1 MTNTAKRI
9 AKRIDSHQHFWTLAR
24 NDYGWLTPELTTLY
38 RDFQPEHLAPLLSA
52 ANIDATVLV
61 QAAPTVE
68 ETTYLLSLAEE
79 WDVIAGV
86 VGWVDMTRGHE
97 AVATLTRLAQNP
109 KFRGIRP
116 MIQEIE
122 DPEWMLDQRLA
133 PVFEALIE
141 QDLCFDALVK
151 PEHLPYLLELL
162 RRYPALKMVIDHGA
176 KPRIA
181 AAEWAPWAEDMAR
194 IASGAAVYCK
204 LSGLIT
210 EAAPQQTDADIR
222 PYFDHLLRLFGAER
236 LLWGSDWPVLNLAG
250 DYAGWH
256 KTCRQWTAELSAA
269 ERGAIF
275 GDNAIRF
282 YGLKIGQVNSE

>member
-1 MTNTAKRI
+1 MTNTEKRI
-9 AKRIDSHQHFWTLAR
+9 AQRIDSHQHFWSLSR

-86 VGWVDMTRGHE
+86 VGWVDMNRGHE

-116 MIQEIE
+116 MIQNIE

-151 PEHLPYLLELL
+151 PQHLPYLLELL
-162 RRYPALKMVIDHGA
+162 RRYPALKTVVDHGA

-181 AAEWAPWAEDMAR
+181 AAEWEPWAEDMAR
-194 IASGAAVYCK
+194 IASGATAYCK

-210 EAAPQQTDADIR
+210 EAAPEQTDADIR
-222 PYFDHLLRLFGAER
+222 PYFDHLLRLFGPER

-282 YGLKIGQVNSE
+282 YGLTIR

>member
-68 ETTYLLSLAEE
+68 ETAYLLSLAEKWE
-79 WDVIAGV
+79 VIAGV
-86 VGWVDMTRGHE
+86 VGWVDMTGGHE

-109 KFRGIRP
+109 KLRGIRP

-151 PEHLPYLLELL
+151 PEHLPCLLELL
-162 RRYPALKMVIDHGA
+162 RRYPALKTVIDHGA
-176 KPRIA
+176 KPQIA
-181 AAEWAPWAEDMAR
+181 GAEWEPWAADMAR
-194 IASGAAVYCK
+194 IASAAAACCK

-210 EAAPQQTDADIR
+210 EAAPEQTYADIR
-222 PYFDHLLRLFGAER
+222 PYFDHLLRLFGPER

-250 DYAGWH
+250 DYASWH

-269 ERGAIF
+269 EQRAIF
-275 GDNAIRF
+275 GDNAMRF
-282 YGLKIGQVNSE
+282 YGLTIR

>member
-1 MTNTAKRI
+1 MN
-9 AKRIDSHQHFWTLAR
+9 
-24 NDYGWLTPELTTLY
+24 TLY
-38 RDFQPEHLAPLLSA
+38 RDFQPEHLAPLLRA

-68 ETTYLLSLAEE
+68 ETAYLLSLAEE

-86 VGWVDMTRGHE
+86 VGWVDMTGGHE

-116 MIQEIE
+116 MIQDIE

-151 PEHLPYLLELL
+151 PEHLPCLLELL
-162 RRYPALKMVIDHGA
+162 RRYPALKTVIDHGA
-176 KPRIA
+176 KPGIA
-181 AAEWAPWAEDMAR
+181 RAEWEPWAEDMAR
-194 IASGAAVYCK
+194 IASGASAYCK

-210 EAAPQQTDADIR
+210 EAAPEQTDADIR
-222 PYFDHLLRLFGAER
+222 PYFDHLLRLFGAGR

-269 ERGAIF
+269 EQRAIF

-282 YGLKIGQVNSE
+282 YGLKIGQENSE

>member
-1 MTNTAKRI
+1 MTNT
-9 AKRIDSHQHFWTLAR
+9 AKRIDSHQHFWRLAR
-24 NDYGWLTPELTTLY
+24 KDYGWLTPELTTLY
-38 RDFQPEHLAPLLSA
+38 RDFLPEHLAPLLRA

-68 ETTYLLSLAEE
+68 ETAYLLSLAGEE
-79 WDVIAGV
+79 DFIAGV

-97 AVATLTRLAQNP
+97 AVATLGRLAQNP

-122 DPEWMLDQRLA
+122 DPEWMLDKRLA

-141 QDLCFDALVK
+141 GDLCFDALVK
-151 PEHLPYLLELL
+151 PEHLPCLLELL
-162 RRYPALKMVIDHGA
+162 RRYPALKAVIDHGA

-181 AAEWAPWAEDMAR
+181 ASEWEPWAEDLAH
-194 IASGAAVYCK
+194 IASGASVCCK

-210 EAAPQQTDADIR
+210 EAAPEQSDADLR
-222 PYFDHLLRLFGAER
+222 PYFDHLLDLFGPGR

-250 DYAGWH
+250 DYAAWH
-256 KTCRQWTAELSAA
+256 ETCSQWTAELSAA
-269 ERGAIF
+269 ERRGIF
-275 GDNAIRF
+275 GENAIRF
-282 YGLKIGQVNSE
+282 YGLKPGRRNPEGY

>member
-1 MTNTAKRI
+1 MTNT

-38 RDFQPEHLAPLLSA
+38 RDFQPEHLAPLLQA

-68 ETTYLLSLAEE
+68 ETTYLLSLAGER
-79 WDVIAGV
+79 DFIAGV
-86 VGWVDMTRGHE
+86 VGWVDMTGGHE

-109 KFRGIRP
+109 KLCGIRP
-116 MIQEIE
+116 MIQNIE
-122 DPEWMLDQRLA
+122 DTEWMLDKRLA

-151 PEHLPYLLELL
+151 PEHLPCLLELL
-162 RRYPALKMVIDHGA
+162 RRYPALKTVIDHGA

-181 AAEWAPWAEDMAR
+181 GAEWAPWAEDMAR
-194 IASGAAVYCK
+194 IASAAAVCCK

-210 EAAPQQTDADIR
+210 EAAPEQTDADIR

-269 ERGAIF
+269 EQRAIF

-282 YGLKIGQVNSE
+282 YGLKIGQGDPE